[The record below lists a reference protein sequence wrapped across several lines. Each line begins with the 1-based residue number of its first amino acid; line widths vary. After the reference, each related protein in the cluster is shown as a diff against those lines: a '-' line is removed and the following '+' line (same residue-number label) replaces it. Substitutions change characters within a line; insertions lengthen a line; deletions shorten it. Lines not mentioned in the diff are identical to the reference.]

1 MLSRGCTCNTARLI
15 PLLVSIVLCC
25 SLLLYLSCSQLRR
38 GSTRMNQTPK
48 ALCPPVSD
56 NTLSLFPL
64 FVCLPPTFTQHEH
77 ESFPCLQLSAMLHL
91 WAPAHTANTTERN
104 FSLLSGSFIVSNT
117 GSLLSH
123 SSCLHL
129 SLPHQ
134 RNLRLSLRIGDPT
147 QHPRGSDFIRRQL
160 LQSRPQEQSVGGE
173 ANYLRHRVWDTNVR
187 PLEDIAHLGVS
198 SCHLIFQ
205 NVHLW
210 ISFVSTISCRN
221 VHLCCLGNEAV
232 VLFKAAINKATK
244 VLTNWLCFPQPLFQH
259 TS

>member
-1 MLSRGCTCNTARLI
+1 MHLQHCKIDSLARFHR
-15 PLLVSIVLCC
+15 PLLFFYFTCPAA
-25 SLLLYLSCSQLRR
+25 SCSGEAPEWTKHQRLFVHQC
-38 GSTRMNQTPK
+38 QTIHFHSSLSLSVYLLHSP
-48 ALCPPVSD
+48 SMSM
-56 NTLSLFPL
+56 SLFPVSIFQQCFTSEPQPTQQIPL
-64 FVCLPPTFTQHEH
+64 RGTSPFYLAHSLSRTPARFCLTP
-77 ESFPCLQLSAMLHL
+77 
-91 WAPAHTANTTERN
+91 R
-104 FSLLSGSFIVSNT
+104 
-117 GSLLSH
+117 
-123 SSCLHL
+123 LHL

-173 ANYLRHRVWDTNVR
+173 ANYLRHRVWDTSVR
-187 PLEDIAHLGVS
+187 PLEDITHLGVS
-198 SCHLIFQ
+198 SHHLIFP

-232 VLFKAAINKATK
+232 VLFKAAIDKATK

>member
-1 MLSRGCTCNTARLI
+1 MHLQHCQIDSLARFHR
-15 PLLVSIVLCC
+15 PLLFSFTLLVLQPAAAGKHQNEPNTKG
-25 SLLLYLSCSQLRR
+25 SL
-38 GSTRMNQTPK
+38 STSVRQH
-48 ALCPPVSD
+48 
-56 NTLSLFPL
+56 
-64 FVCLPPTFTQHEH
+64 TFTLP
-77 ESFPCLQLSAMLHL
+77 SLCLSTSYIHPA
-91 WAPAHTANTTERN
+91 WAWV
-104 FSLLSGSFIVSNT
+104 FSLSPAFSNASPLSPSPHSKYRWEE
-117 GSLLSH
+117 LLPSIWLIH
-123 SSCLHL
+123 CLEHRLPSYLTPRLHL

-147 QHPRGSDFIRRQL
+147 QHPHGSDFISRQL

-173 ANYLRHRVWDTNVR
+173 ANYLRHRVWDTSVR
-187 PLEDIAHLGVS
+187 PLEDIAHLGIS
-198 SCHLIFQ
+198 SHHLIFP

-232 VLFKAAINKATK
+232 VLFKAAIDKATK

>member
-1 MLSRGCTCNTARLI
+1 MHSQHCQVDSLARFHR
-15 PLLVSIVLCC
+15 PLLFSFTLLVLQPAAAGKHQNEPNTKG
-25 SLLLYLSCSQLRR
+25 SL
-38 GSTRMNQTPK
+38 STSVTQ
-48 ALCPPVSD
+48 
-56 NTLSLFPL
+56 LSLFPL

-77 ESFPCLQLSAMLHL
+77 ESFPCLQLSTMLHL
-91 WAPAHTANTTERN
+91 WAPSHTANTAERN
-104 FSLLSGSFIVSNT
+104 FSLLSGSFIISNT

-147 QHPRGSDFIRRQL
+147 QHPRGSDFIGRQL

-173 ANYLRHRVWDTNVR
+173 ANYLRHRVWDTSVR

-198 SCHLIFQ
+198 SRHLIFQ

-221 VHLCCLGNEAV
+221 VHLCCLGNEV
-232 VLFKAAINKATK
+232 VGLFKAAIDKATK
-244 VLTNWLCFPQPLFQH
+244 VLTNWLCFPQPLSQY